1 MEYYKKTLLKNGK
14 ECVIRSGKYADGAAV
29 LGHTA
34 DFLLSYPDEN
44 SFTAEQESEFLLSK
58 LTSER
63 EVQLIA
69 VIGELLCR
77 SDPKTV
83 GQKAKSYRRV
93 LPQ

>member
-29 LGHTA
+29 LENFNRVHGET

-58 LTSER
+58 LTEPNT
-63 EVQLIA
+63 E
-69 VIGELLCR
+69 
-77 SDPKTV
+77 
-83 GQKAKSYRRV
+83 
-93 LPQ
+93 